1 MTRAY
6 LQIVA
11 GVRVG
16 EKFPL
21 PETMPF
27 VIGRK
32 KGDLL
37 LPDPQVSGVHARIL
51 FRDGAFVLQDLNS
64 TNGTLV
70 DGRLAREVTL
80 RPGAEVS
87 MGTCRMILFQEPD
100 EGEGPGARAAG
111 PEEARLDIAW
121 LLDEEVVEMQALGD
135 ATRTQGDVIGQ
146 ELRLPP
152 GMNGVLEVVAGP
164 DAGKVFR
171 LTRGTVAIGRR
182 AGEIPLA
189 DPEVSRRHS
198 VLEVFGR
205 DMVFLKD
212 LGSTNGTYHNGRRVP
227 VARIRA
233 GDTVGVGRTVLRLQ
247 ILS

>member
-64 TNGTLV
+64 TNGV
-70 DGRLAREVTL
+70 YVNEEKVGEREL
-80 RPGAEVS
+80 
-87 MGTCRMILFQEPD
+87 QD
-100 EGEGPGARAAG
+100 N
-111 PEEARLDIAW
+111 D
-121 LLDEEVVEMQALGD
+121 VVFLG
-135 ATRTQGDVIGQ
+135 
-146 ELRLPP
+146 
-152 GMNGVLEVVAGP
+152 
-164 DAGKVFR
+164 KK
-171 LTRGTVAIGRR
+171 GTVKI
-182 AGEIPLA
+182 I
-189 DPEVSRRHS
+189 
-198 VLEVFGR
+198 
-205 DMVFLKD
+205 
-212 LGSTNGTYHNGRRVP
+212 YH
-227 VARIRA
+227 
-233 GDTVGVGRTVLRLQ
+233 Q
-247 ILS
+247 